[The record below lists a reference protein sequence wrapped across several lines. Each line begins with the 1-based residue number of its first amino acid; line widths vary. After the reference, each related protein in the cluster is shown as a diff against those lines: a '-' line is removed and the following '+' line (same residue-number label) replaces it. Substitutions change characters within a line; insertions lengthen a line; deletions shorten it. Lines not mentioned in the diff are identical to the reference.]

1 MNGKPNARVLQ
12 NNFYSWKI
20 PVVLHQSQKETHS
33 QLDLWYTFNFLRWSS
48 TILQRYIKPIII
60 IIHQTSLL
68 LKFIINKQTSS
79 FTSFRTAN
87 TIFINSMLYNI
98 LFCLHSNNKTS
109 LNCALCSLYVW
120 KCMLLCWY
128 FAASSLSNNLMQF
141 GRNWYHVR
149 NE

>member
-20 PVVLHQSQKETHS
+20 PVVPHQSQKETHS

-79 FTSFRTAN
+79 FTSFRTVQYSLIQCCTTYYSVCTATTKHPWIVLFVVCMYEN
-87 TIFINSMLYNI
+87 VCSSVDI
-98 LFCLHSNNKTS
+98 LLLH
-109 LNCALCSLYVW
+109 
-120 KCMLLCWY
+120 LL
-128 FAASSLSNNLMQF
+128 AII
-141 GRNWYHVR
+141 
-149 NE
+149 